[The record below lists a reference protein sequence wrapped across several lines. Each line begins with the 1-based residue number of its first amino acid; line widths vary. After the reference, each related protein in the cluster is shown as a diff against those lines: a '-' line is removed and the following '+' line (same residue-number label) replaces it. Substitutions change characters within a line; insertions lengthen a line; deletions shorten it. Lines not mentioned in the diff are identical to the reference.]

1 MNWQLFRS
9 FNHFKSSFFLNLKTP
24 KLSEV
29 PASQLQLFFVVC
41 EVFYVYF
48 GVLDFWLNKTSNLR
62 MTLINVGNCDCD
74 FSLFPHHFI
83 IDRNDQLQM
92 ETVVT
97 CDLNQI
103 GSNWTINQPTVSA
116 RLNITA
122 NASALFLE
130 KNVWFVVL
138 IYIIL
143 QPMFLDLNKL

>member
-1 MNWQLFRS
+1 
-9 FNHFKSSFFLNLKTP
+9 
-24 KLSEV
+24 
-29 PASQLQLFFVVC
+29 
-41 EVFYVYF
+41 
-48 GVLDFWLNKTSNLR
+48 
-62 MTLINVGNCDCD
+62 
-74 FSLFPHHFI
+74 
-83 IDRNDQLQM
+83 M